1 MENKKYRP
9 LFDRLYWSISIP
21 TLLLVLVTTVL
32 LGVLSS
38 ETLFIMIPLS
48 LFVSYFFVSPFFG
61 YAELR
66 ETTLFIRFGFFLRKE
81 IPYRQIREVRKE
93 RKFYSESM
101 MSLKNAFEH
110 VNIKYNAFDVTT
122 VSVKDNDELMREL
135 NARRPL
141 F

>member
-1 MENKKYRP
+1 MKNKKYRP

-48 LFVSYFFVSPFFG
+48 IFVLYFFVSPFFG

-66 ETTLFIRFGFFLRKE
+66 ETTLFIRFGFFLRC
-81 IPYRQIREVRKE
+81 
-93 RKFYSESM
+93 
-101 MSLKNAFEH
+101 A
-110 VNIKYNAFDVTT
+110 
-122 VSVKDNDELMREL
+122 SVQR
-135 NARRPL
+135 
-141 F
+141 